1 MSATL
6 GPQGPYP
13 RVDLLHELDRR
24 WLHYAFRSPD
34 GRRSM
39 IANLSVLGSSDG
51 DHVDAQQMSIL
62 LVHDESGWASSQFS
76 ADVEGTPWSAF
87 RQPDP
92 GPRLRIRAARG
103 VPAVDLRLERTG
115 RPCTSQCAPF
125 GDRQYLRWQSEP
137 GVIATGTV
145 VGPAGARE
153 DAVMLGYHE
162 RVRGHWGWPQLG
174 GWVFGFAN
182 AEAEPGEPPPYAV
195 VFTLIQPSDPPDAAT
210 GSVML
215 WRRGRLLRHFGR
227 RRLEVT
233 VAGTLSRDQV
243 SLAPPLSAVL
253 GTPPAAQVPG
263 RLRIVATTAEDALT
277 IEVESATA
285 CRIVNPNELG
295 LLGFSVHEV
304 LGPCR
309 VTGRVSGA
317 DIDFE
322 APAVVEFAG
331 GADVD

>member
-13 RVDLLHELDRR
+13 HVELLHELDRR
-24 WLHYAFRSPD
+24 WLHYAFRSSD
-34 GRRSM
+34 GRLSM
-39 IANLSVLGSSDG
+39 IANLSTLGSSAG
-51 DHVDAQQMSIL
+51 NDADVQDMSIL
-62 LVHDESGWASSQFS
+62 LVHDEKGWASSQFT
-76 ADVEGTPWSAF
+76 ADVDGTPWSAF
-87 RQPDP
+87 RLPDP
-92 GPRLRIRAARG
+92 GPRLRISSAAG
-103 VPAVDLRLERTG
+103 TPAVDLHLQRTG

-125 GDRQYLRWQSEP
+125 AEDQYLRWQSEP
-137 GVIATGTV
+137 GVIATGTIT
-145 VGPAGARE
+145 GPAGTH
-153 DAVMLGYHE
+153 DASVLLGYHE

-182 AEAEPGEPPPYAV
+182 ADSEPGRPPYAV
-195 VFTLIQPSDPPDAAT
+195 VFTLIQPPDPPDAAT

-215 WRRGRLLRHFGR
+215 WRNGRLLRHFGR
-227 RRLEVT
+227 RTLDVRVS
-233 VAGTLSRDQV
+233 GSLSRDQV
-243 SLAPPLSAVL
+243 TLAPPLSATL

-263 RLRIVATTAEDALT
+263 RLRITAVTAEDTLS
-277 IEVESATA
+277 IDVESRTA

-304 LGPCR
+304 LGPCHVR
-309 VTGRVSGA
+309 GRVSGV
-317 DIDFE
+317 DFDFE